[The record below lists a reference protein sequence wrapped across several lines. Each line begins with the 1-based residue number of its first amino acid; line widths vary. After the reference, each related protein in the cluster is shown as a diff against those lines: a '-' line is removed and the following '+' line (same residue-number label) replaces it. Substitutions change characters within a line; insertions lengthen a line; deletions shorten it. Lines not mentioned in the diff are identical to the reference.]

1 MNGGGNLNTL
11 STKIL
16 VALPVYNEERLLK
29 RAINSILEQTHTNF
43 DLVIVNDASTDN
55 SLLEAKK
62 FLYDPR
68 VKIVNNNK
76 NSGCF
81 YSKNTGI
88 RFMESGHYDIYTT
101 HDADDF
107 SQPTRF
113 EEVVNVFN
121 NNPKILGV
129 QDLEVRFGNS
139 PPEWYNTPFT
149 PMENLAH
156 AFFNKLAFEKIGY
169 FDNTDYSGDEDLW
182 QRLNEYCNRSKNF
195 IFTLEKV
202 LYYAE
207 ITDDNMI
214 LRYGDDLRQTYR
226 DRFFKEIQHM
236 KELNNF
242 RREFFDK

>member
-29 RAINSILEQTHTNF
+29 RAINSILEQTYTNF

-88 RFMESGHYDIYTT
+88 RF
-101 HDADDF
+101 
-107 SQPTRF
+107 
-113 EEVVNVFN
+113 
-121 NNPKILGV
+121 L
-129 QDLEVRFGNS
+129 
-139 PPEWYNTPFT
+139 
-149 PMENLAH
+149 
-156 AFFNKLAFEKIGY
+156 
-169 FDNTDYSGDEDLW
+169 
-182 QRLNEYCNRSKNF
+182 
-195 IFTLEKV
+195 
-202 LYYAE
+202 
-207 ITDDNMI
+207 
-214 LRYGDDLRQTYR
+214 
-226 DRFFKEIQHM
+226 
-236 KELNNF
+236 
-242 RREFFDK
+242 